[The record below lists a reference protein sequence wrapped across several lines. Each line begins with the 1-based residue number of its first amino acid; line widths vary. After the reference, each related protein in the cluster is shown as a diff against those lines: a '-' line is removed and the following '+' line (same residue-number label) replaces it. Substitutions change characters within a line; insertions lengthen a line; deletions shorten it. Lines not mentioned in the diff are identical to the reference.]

1 VGVALFEV
9 KDSALRMEVFLMSC
23 RALGRRVEHS
33 IVEQLKKIALDR
45 GADRIVIPVVP
56 TGRNRPAREFL
67 SSLCGVSVDAV
78 EPFECVLSATGD
90 TSEFRPAANSLPEA
104 SAKQHSSANLPVVTD
119 EEGILAQI
127 ANEMQSVEAIVAAI
141 RERKK
146 VRPITAGPL
155 VPPGNQVEEAL
166 VNIWSD
172 VLGVEPIGIRDNF
185 FDFGG
190 QSLRATRVLTRVRT
204 ELGVELNLT
213 ALFKTPTIEA
223 MAAEI
228 SEMQPLRS

>member
-1 VGVALFEV
+1 
-9 KDSALRMEVFLMSC
+9 MP
-23 RALGRRVEHS
+23 
-33 IVEQLKKIALDR
+33 Q
-45 GADRIVIPVVP
+45 
-56 TGRNRPAREFL
+56 
-67 SSLCGVSVDAV
+67 
-78 EPFECVLSATGD
+78 
-90 TSEFRPAANSLPEA
+90 A
-104 SAKQHSSANLPVVTD
+104 SAKQVSSAKLPVLTD
-119 EEGILAQI
+119 EEGALAQI
-127 ANEMQSVEAIVAAI
+127 ANEMQSVESIIAAI

-146 VRPITAGPL
+146 ARPLTAGPV
-155 VPPGNQVEEAL
+155 VPPRNQTEEAL

-190 QSLRATRVLTRVRT
+190 QSLRATRVLTRVRA

-228 SEMQPLRS
+228 GEMQPVRS

>member
-1 VGVALFEV
+1 
-9 KDSALRMEVFLMSC
+9 
-23 RALGRRVEHS
+23 
-33 IVEQLKKIALDR
+33 I
-45 GADRIVIPVVP
+45 
-56 TGRNRPAREFL
+56 
-67 SSLCGVSVDAV
+67 
-78 EPFECVLSATGD
+78 
-90 TSEFRPAANSLPEA
+90 
-104 SAKQHSSANLPVVTD
+104 VTD

-127 ANEMQSVEAIVAAI
+127 ANEMQSVSSIVSTI

-146 VRPITAGPL
+146 ARPSTAGPL
-155 VPPGNQVEEAL
+155 VPPGNPVEETL

-204 ELGVELNLT
+204 ELGVELGLT

-223 MAAEI
+223 MAALHASAFTAFALI
-228 SEMQPLRS
+228 LASASFTGRTNRVADSDSVVDSRKAWIG